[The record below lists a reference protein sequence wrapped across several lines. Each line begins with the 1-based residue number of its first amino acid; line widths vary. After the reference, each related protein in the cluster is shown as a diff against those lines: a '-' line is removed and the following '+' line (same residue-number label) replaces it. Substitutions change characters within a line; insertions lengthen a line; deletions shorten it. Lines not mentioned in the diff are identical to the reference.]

1 MSAAFPKD
9 LDHLLDRIDKYLHGT
24 GTGALGAAPSA
35 AKAIVEALDRLE
47 EKLSFH
53 DIEPDQTEV
62 PRALYAARELQKYVD
77 GEKGDIQTMTAA
89 RVYLRAL
96 RSYLDELKELDEDL
110 GN

>member
-1 MSAAFPKD
+1 MNSAFPKD
-9 LDHLLDRIDKYLHGT
+9 LDHLLDRIDEYLHGT

-62 PRALYAARELQKYVD
+62 PRALYAARELQKYVN
-77 GEKGDIQTMTAA
+77 GEKGNIQNLTAA

-96 RSYLDELKELDEDL
+96 HSYLDELEELDGEL
-110 GN
+110 G

>member
-9 LDHLLDRIDKYLHGT
+9 IDHLLDRIDEYLHGT

-62 PRALYAARELQKYVD
+62 PRALYAARELQKYVN
-77 GEKGDIQTMTAA
+77 GEKGNIQNLTAA

-96 RSYLDELKELDEDL
+96 HSYLDELEELDGEL
-110 GN
+110 G

>member
-1 MSAAFPKD
+1 
-9 LDHLLDRIDKYLHGT
+9 LLDRVDEYLHGT
-24 GTGALGAAPSA
+24 GPGALGAAPSA

-62 PRALYAARELQKYVD
+62 PRALYAGRELQKYVD
-77 GEKGDIQTMTAA
+77 GEKGDIQNMTAA

>member
-9 LDHLLDRIDKYLHGT
+9 LDHLLDRIDEYLHGT

-53 DIEPDQTEV
+53 DMEPDQTEV
-62 PRALYAARELQKYVD
+62 PRALYAARELEKYVN
-77 GEKGDIQTMTAA
+77 GEKGNIQGLIAA

-96 RSYLDELKELDEDL
+96 RSYLDELAELDGEL
-110 GN
+110 G